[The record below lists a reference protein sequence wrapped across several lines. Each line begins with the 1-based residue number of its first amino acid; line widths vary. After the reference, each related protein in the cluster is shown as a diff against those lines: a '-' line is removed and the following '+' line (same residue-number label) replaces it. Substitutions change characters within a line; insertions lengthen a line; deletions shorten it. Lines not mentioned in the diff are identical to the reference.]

1 METTTFQGEDE
12 DVDLQEDPILLFVF
26 FFFFG
31 LYLTSMEPD
40 HFRFY
45 IYKVDDYF
53 VLQGVEPGDS
63 NP

>member
-12 DVDLQEDPILLFVF
+12 DVNLQEDPVLLFVF
-26 FFFFG
+26 FLFG

-40 HFRFY
+40 HFCFY